1 MAATA
6 REPTSESCWAAPPGI
21 SPQGGLSLPPELGPF
36 LLDSGDETLCAP
48 AFGAFVDPVHKARL
62 FRFGAGKQ
70 HLRATLDTEQALKRI
85 FLPLVCDIA
94 EPPG

>member
-1 MAATA
+1 LGGGGWQTYIKIVPG
-6 REPTSESCWAAPPGI
+6 RPRHKSPRRPQLAPHK
-21 SPQGGLSLPPELGPF
+21 LGPF

-62 FRFGAGKQ
+62 FRFGAGKP

-85 FLPLVCDIA
+85 FAFGL
-94 EPPG
+94 